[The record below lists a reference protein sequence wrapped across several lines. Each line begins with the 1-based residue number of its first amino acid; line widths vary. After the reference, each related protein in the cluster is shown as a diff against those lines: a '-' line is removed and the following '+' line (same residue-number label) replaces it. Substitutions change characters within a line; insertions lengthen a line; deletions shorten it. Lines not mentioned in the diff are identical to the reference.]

1 MYALYSFLLAVAF
14 VILSPMFYFRREKYA
29 SGFKQRLGDLPQFIH
44 DSRPVIWLHA
54 VSVGEVNAAR
64 PLVDGIRERFPDHRV
79 VVSTTTKTGQDL
91 ARRVFADSADAVFYF
106 PFDFK
111 FSVRKALAHFDP
123 SVILL
128 METEIWPRFITEAN
142 GAGARVAIVNGRLS
156 ERSYRRYA
164 KVRNLLRGVLKLLD
178 VALMQGSSD
187 ANRLISLGARAAGV
201 EVIGNLKFDIAPDPT
216 ETELTRQIAGRFAL
230 TNSRPT
236 IVAASTHD
244 PEERW
249 ILDAY
254 CSLAAG
260 RSAERP
266 RLIIAPRHP
275 ERFDKVAA
283 LLRQFR
289 DDPACEWSRYT
300 VARRSSESAEQDRDA
315 DIILLDSIGELRA
328 VYPLATIVFVGGSL
342 VPHGGQSVL
351 EPAAAGKA
359 IITGPH
365 THNFAEVNKT
375 FLASSALIQIDP
387 ARSEVVADELFVT
400 ISDLLEDPEKL
411 SSLGTAASDVMT
423 ANRGSTAKTIE
434 RLTSILSQK

>member
-14 VILSPMFYFRREKYA
+14 AILSPMFYFRREKYA
-29 SGFKQRLGDLPQFIH
+29 SGFKQRFGDLPEFFN
-44 DSRPVIWLHA
+44 DGRPVIWLHA

-64 PLVDGIRERFPDHRV
+64 PLVEGLRERFASHRII
-79 VVSTTTKTGQDL
+79 VSTTTKTGQDL
-91 ARRVFADSADAVFYF
+91 AARVFAERADAVFYF

-111 FSVRKALAHFDP
+111 FSVRKALAHFKP

-128 METEIWPRFITEAN
+128 METEIWPRFIAEAKA
-142 GAGARVAIVNGRLS
+142 GGARVVIVNGRLS

-164 KVRNLLRGVLKLLD
+164 KISGFLRQVLGDLD
-178 VALMQGSSD
+178 LALMQGAAD
-187 ANRLISLGARAAGV
+187 ANRLISLGAAAGRV
-201 EVIGNLKFDIAPDPT
+201 QVTGNVKFDIAADAGEVT
-216 ETELTRQIAGRFAL
+216 LSRELDERFAL
-230 TNSRPT
+230 SSARPT

-244 PEERW
+244 PEEGW

-254 CSLAAG
+254 CSLASD
-260 RSAERP
+260 RTSERP

-289 DDPACEWSRYT
+289 DDPACEWNRYS
-300 VARRSSESAEQDRDA
+300 VARRSAGPTEQDRDA

-342 VPHGGQSVL
+342 IPHGGQSVL
-351 EPAAAGKA
+351 EPAAVGKA

-365 THNFAEVNKT
+365 THNFTDVVNT
-375 FLASSALIQIDP
+375 FLASKALIQISPERDE
-387 ARSEVVADELFVT
+387 AVADELFLQF
-400 ISDLLEDPEKL
+400 SDLLESPEDIQT
-411 SSLGTAASDVMT
+411 LGIAARGVME
-423 ANRGSTAKTIE
+423 ANRGSTSHTLE
-434 RLTSILSQK
+434 RLSSLIKAR